1 MSGAI
6 PEGFEVA
13 TPRGVARY
21 YVFRVYTLYT
31 TDGNMDPGLVSV
43 TAAPFVDFL
52 NAWYSAGAIRRCYP
66 DQIFIAGEMCSR

>member
-6 PEGFEVA
+6 PERVEVA

-21 YVFRVYTLYT
+21 YVLRVHTI
-31 TDGNMDPGLVSV
+31 DGNMDPGGVEV
-43 TAAPFVDFL
+43 TAGPFVDFL

-66 DQIFIAGEMCSR
+66 DQIFIAGEM